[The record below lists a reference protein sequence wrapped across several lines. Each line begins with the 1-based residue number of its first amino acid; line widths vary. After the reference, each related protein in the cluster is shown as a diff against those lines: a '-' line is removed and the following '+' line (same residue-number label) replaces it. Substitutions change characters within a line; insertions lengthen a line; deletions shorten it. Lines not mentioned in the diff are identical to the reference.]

1 MFAQVFGESGLCL
14 WTMEM
19 AGPVCSAFSMEL
31 SLNQDE
37 PSLELLAR
45 RVCSSGYRDTK
56 EVAHFLFIVFSF
68 NI

>member
-1 MFAQVFGESGLCL
+1 
-14 WTMEM
+14 M
-19 AGPVCSAFSMEL
+19 ARPVSSAFSMEL

-45 RVCSSGYRDTK
+45 GVCSSGYRDTK
-56 EVAHFLFIVFSF
+56 EVAHFSFIVFSF

>member
-1 MFAQVFGESGLCL
+1 
-14 WTMEM
+14 M

-56 EVAHFLFIVFSF
+56 EVAHFLLGVVVIEEGEFL
-68 NI
+68 